1 MRILFTCLILNNRY
15 FWKKSLRY
23 FFLKLLIPS
32 RESLLSVNRLTPFIA
47 LLLNLNSKGWY
58 MKKIAISTLSALAV
72 LAALNTNALA
82 SDGTITFNG
91 EIASQTC
98 SIASGGDN
106 LTVTL
111 PTVSAVGLNSAGAT
125 AGNIG
130 FAIALTDCDTSVNSV
145 YANFEAGTN
154 VDADGRLTTT
164 GSATNVAVQLLDS
177 ASTPIV
183 VGSDQQQDSASTA
196 TIDSSG
202 NATLNYSAQ
211 YYATGAATA
220 GSVSTS
226 VTYSLVYL

>member
-1 MRILFTCLILNNRY
+1 
-15 FWKKSLRY
+15 
-23 FFLKLLIPS
+23 
-32 RESLLSVNRLTPFIA
+32 
-47 LLLNLNSKGWY
+47 
-58 MKKIAISTLSALAV
+58 MKKIAISTLSAVAV

-91 EIASQTC
+91 EITSQTC

-111 PTVSAVGLNSAGAT
+111 PTVSAAGLNSAGAT

-154 VDADGRLTTT
+154 VDADGRLAIT
-164 GSATNVAVQLLDS
+164 GSATNVAVELLDS

-183 VGSDQQQDSASTA
+183 VGSDQQDSASRA
-196 TIDSSG
+196 TIDASG